1 MNKANMLALA
11 SYLENID
18 KERFN
23 LQYWFSEFDF
33 DYDEFDVSYEDI
45 DKSVFLKKGF
55 HSCNTA
61 GCIAGWAAAFVY
73 DDYKNFKES
82 NPERVDISLSEYME
96 KIYIPQNRVQNYKN
110 YCIDSVS
117 AVDEGR
123 VFLDLKASEAS
134 QIFFADKDSLWF
146 KYHEELGLDVDLS
159 DMEAYGYEEHEIG
172 EIFEKELDWSKIHPK
187 QAAVL
192 LRGVVSGEFV
202 FNKTWMDDYND

>member
-23 LQYWFSEFDF
+23 LQYWFSEFD
-33 DYDEFDVSYEDI
+33 YDEFDISYEDI
-45 DKSVFLKKGF
+45 DKSKFLKKGF

-61 GCIAGWAAAFVY
+61 GCVAGWAAAFLHTEYVEF
-73 DDYKNFKES
+73 KNNNPQFK
-82 NPERVDISLSEYME
+82 DISLHSY
-96 KIYIPQNRVQNYKN
+96 INLVYIPKN
-110 YCIDSVS
+110 SFNATPDLHTDEVS
-117 AVDEGR
+117 AIQEGR
-123 VFLDLKASEAS
+123 VFLDLTGSQAT

-159 DMEAYGYEEHEIG
+159 DMEEYGYEEYEIG
-172 EIFEKELDWSKIHPK
+172 EMFEKELDWSKIHPK
-187 QAAVL
+187 QAAAL

-202 FNKTWMDDYND
+202 FNKTWMDNYND